1 MNVMGF
7 DPRFPADRGPRPTV
21 AKRSTGMPIWMLVAF
36 ILLAGLLLFFIL
48 DARRLASSAPTTRA
62 RIIDNEGAPP
72 PIAPLFVP
80 PEPVL
85 AVPTPTVTATPRAIA
100 TPMPA
105 PIKYTPPAA
114 ELPRA
119 VPGEP
124 PPAPAAKPR
133 NDAGGSVL
141 VFDNTAGDATA
152 AAETR
157 ATAPGTTTPTGSDAT
172 RARATVFR
180 NRATTVGQG
189 TLIPAVLES
198 ALDSTRPG
206 PARALVTRDVRGFD
220 GSKVLIP
227 RGSRLIGEYRADL
240 QPGQNRAL
248 VIWTRLV
255 RPDGATIA
263 IGSPSA
269 DTLGRVGIK
278 GQVNSH
284 FFERFASALLQT
296 SLSIGTSVATRSLG
310 GNSIAVLA
318 VPGATSSVASSPLTN
333 GSVQRTLRV
342 RQGVSIS
349 VFVARDLDFTA
360 VEARK

>member
-7 DPRFPADRGPRPTV
+7 DPRFPVDRGPRPIV
-21 AKRSTGMPIWMLVAF
+21 AKRSTGMPTWMLVAF
-36 ILLAGLLLFFIL
+36 ILLAGLLLFLIL
-48 DARRLASSAPTTRA
+48 DGRRLASSAPTTRA
-62 RIIDNEGAPP
+62 RVVDNDGAPP

-85 AVPTPTVTATPRAIA
+85 VEPAPSVPPVPRPTATPIA
-100 TPMPA
+100 V
-105 PIKYTPPAA
+105 PIKYAPPVD
-114 ELPRA
+114 LPR
-119 VPGEP
+119 VSPGEP
-124 PPAPAAKPR
+124 PPVPSARPR
-133 NDAGGSVL
+133 NGAGGSVL
-141 VFDNTAGDATA
+141 VFDNTAGDTTTAT
-152 AAETR
+152 ETR
-157 ATAPGTTTPTGSDAT
+157 TASPGTTNSNGSDAT
-172 RARATVFR
+172 RARATIFR

-240 QPGQNRAL
+240 QPGQSRAL

-263 IGSPSA
+263 LGSPSA
-269 DTLGRVGIK
+269 DTLGRIGIK

-284 FFERFASALLQT
+284 FLERFGSALLQT
-296 SLSIGTSVATRSLG
+296 AMSIGTGAATRSLS

-318 VPGATSSVASSPLTN
+318 VPGATGSVASTPLTD
-333 GSVQRTLRV
+333 GSIQRTLRV

-360 VEARK
+360 VESGK